1 MDKSFNTKR
10 ILGISMNKIVSII
23 FLLLSLLISLAL
35 TNVSIL
41 VNSNTVS
48 LPDVLDSSV
57 DIIPDYN

>member
-1 MDKSFNTKR
+1 MDKSFNAKR
-10 ILGISMNKIVSII
+10 ILGISMNKVASII
-23 FLLLSLLISLAL
+23 FLILSLLISLAL

-41 VNSNTVS
+41 VNSNSVS